1 MKDVNTTE
9 IINEA
14 ETTTHETTT
23 PETVSETTTL
33 TVSKF
38 VNKAL
43 SVCCDLS
50 AEFAVLPAGEGAAV
64 RVSTTVDNVKL
75 FNAVNG
81 TSEPLDNYL
90 NATPVE
96 VADIIVT
103 SADINSDMNDEES
116 EIVNKS
122 VVHFILTDG
131 THLSSMSNGI
141 IRATKNLLSCGFNPT
156 PESPITVKFKTVKTK
171 RGIAHSFDLISM

>member
-9 IINEA
+9 
-14 ETTTHETTT
+14 TTTPETAPETTT
-23 PETVSETTTL
+23 PETAPETTAL

-64 RVSTTVDNVKL
+64 RLSTTVDNVKL

-81 TSEPLDNYL
+81 TSENLDNYL
-90 NATPVE
+90 GGEPVE
-96 VADIIVT
+96 VSDIIVT

-171 RGIAHSFDLISM
+171 RGIAHSFDLVSM

>member
-9 IINEA
+9 FTNTTETA
-14 ETTTHETTT
+14 METETTAI
-23 PETVSETTTL
+23 

-38 VNKAL
+38 TNKAL
-43 SVCCDLS
+43 AVCCDLS
-50 AEFAVLPAGEGAAV
+50 SEFAVLSAGEGVAV
-64 RVSTTVDNVKL
+64 RLSTTVDNVKL

-81 TSEPLDNYL
+81 TSENLDNYL
-90 NATPVE
+90 GGDPVE

-116 EIVNKS
+116 EIVNKA

-156 PESPITVKFKTVKTK
+156 PETPITVEFKTVKTK
-171 RGIAHSFDLISM
+171 RGIAHSFDLVSM